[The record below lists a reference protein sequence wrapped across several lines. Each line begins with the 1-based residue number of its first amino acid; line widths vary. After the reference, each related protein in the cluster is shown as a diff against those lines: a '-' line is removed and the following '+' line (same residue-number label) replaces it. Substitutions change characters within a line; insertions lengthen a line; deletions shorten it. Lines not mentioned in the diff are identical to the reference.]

1 MAKKKKV
8 SSPGAME
15 NVEHTLT
22 KTEQYLEENY
32 RTLLNWLAVV
42 VGIVAVIWL
51 GKMFLDKRS
60 SEAQSQMYQAEMYF
74 EADSMSLALY
84 GDGNY
89 LGFIDIESTYKM
101 TKAAN
106 LARYYAGIA
115 FLKLGEYEDAIE
127 YLGKFRK
134 SDEVLGATATAAI
147 GDAYIEMGEID
158 KGIGYYNDAI
168 SLSAENS
175 FLTPVFMM
183 KAGTAYEVNGDFS
196 KALEIYQRLR
206 DEFPST
212 SEGGNAERHIA
223 RVKLL
228 TR

>member
-1 MAKKKKV
+1 MAKKNKV
-8 SSPGAME
+8 SSPRALE

-22 KTEQYLEENY
+22 RTEQYLEDNY

-51 GKMFLDKRS
+51 GKMFLNKRS

-89 LGFIDIESTYKM
+89 LGFLDIESEYKM
-101 TKAAN
+101 TRAAN
-106 LARYYAGIA
+106 LARYYSGIA
-115 FLKLGEYEDAIE
+115 FLKLGEYDEAIE

-134 SDEVLGATATAAI
+134 RDKILAATATAAI
-147 GDAYIEMGEID
+147 GDAYIELGDIGN
-158 KGIGYYNDAI
+158 GIRYYDEAI
-168 SLSAENS
+168 SISSGNS
-175 FLTPVFMM
+175 FLSPVFMM
-183 KAGTAYEVNGDFS
+183 KAGTAYEVNGDYD

-206 DEFPST
+206 DEFPSS

>member
-1 MAKKKKV
+1 MAKKNKA
-8 SSPGAME
+8 SSPKALE

-32 RTLLNWLAVV
+32 RTLINWLAVV

-60 SEAQSQMYQAEMYF
+60 TEAQSQMYQAEMYF

-89 LGFIDIESTYKM
+89 LGFLDIESTYKM

-115 FLKLGEYEDAIE
+115 FLKLGEYDDAIE
-127 YLGKFRK
+127 YLDKYRK
-134 SDEVLGATATAAI
+134 RDKVLAATATAAT
-147 GDAYIEMGEID
+147 GDAWIELGDID
-158 KGIGYYNDAI
+158 KGIEYYNDAI
-168 SLSAENS
+168 SLSSGNS
-175 FLTPVFMM
+175 FLAPVFMM
-183 KAGTAYEVNGDFS
+183 KAGTAYEVNGDYG

-206 DEFPST
+206 DEFPSS

-228 TR
+228 SR